1 MRIKRAQ
8 ASDAGEAVALIRR
21 SIAELCGADHGGDP
35 RSLAE
40 WLSNKTVEN
49 MREWIAQS
57 VVAAGMEDGRIVGV
71 AALTRTGRMTLK
83 YVAPEF
89 HFGGVSKALV
99 RQLEFEAAKLC
110 VTTIE
115 LDSTLTALQFYRS
128 LGYRS
133 VVGMSEEFAPA
144 MRHPIDEAVVASQST
159 IHHMRT
165 PISLAAHSR

>member
-8 ASDAGEAVALIRR
+8 ASDAVEAVALVRR
-21 SIAELCGADHGGDP
+21 SIAELCGADHGADP
-35 RSLAE
+35 RSLAG

-57 VVAAGMEDGRIVGV
+57 VVVVGMEDDRIVGV
-71 AALTRTGRMTLK
+71 AALTDTGRMTLN
-83 YVAPEF
+83 YVTPEF
-89 HFGGVSKALV
+89 RFRGVSNALV

-133 VVGMSEEFAPA
+133 VVGMSEEFASA
-144 MRHPIDEAVVASQST
+144 MRYPMT
-159 IHHMRT
+159 K
-165 PISLAAHSR
+165 PP